1 MKAEVDLLQEQEVH
15 QRVGSTRWSTNEED
29 RLVEAYQRHGVAN
42 FEAIKR
48 DPKYNSLV
56 SARGRAGLHNKWK
69 ELTSG
74 GLDLQDVV
82 EARQSQRTFRGPRDQ
97 SSSESPLIRELKL
110 KARVARHR
118 QRTARR
124 EDELARQ
131 RRKRFAAEKRAA
143 AELRKTRAMQDALEQ
158 LEREMNPATHVPPAR
173 ATRRSR
179 GLSKADPHSHS
190 YSGLSPL
197 RASGRHVMG
206 QSASRG
212 LLRGPAIATVHPQA
226 VLPSRGGHRRGVAG
240 GQGARDHV
248 QGISQQ
254 MF

>member
-82 EARQSQRTFRGPRDQ
+82 EARQSQVLSLGTAVTDTVLTVRAFDQRTFRGPRDQ

-124 EDELARQ
+124 EDELGRQ
-131 RRKRFAAEKRAA
+131 RRKRFAAEKRVRWPGRRYVVRRIHVAPLIASQAA

-158 LEREMNPATHVPPAR
+158 LEREMNPAT
-173 ATRRSR
+173 
-179 GLSKADPHSHS
+179 
-190 YSGLSPL
+190 
-197 RASGRHVMG
+197 
-206 QSASRG
+206 
-212 LLRGPAIATVHPQA
+212 
-226 VLPSRGGHRRGVAG
+226 
-240 GQGARDHV
+240 
-248 QGISQQ
+248 
-254 MF
+254 